1 MKKSKEM
8 VYAGIIACL
17 YAILTMMPGLNS
29 FSYGPVQFRVSEAL
43 TALALLTPAAIPGLT
58 VGCVIANLSSPMMAL
73 DIPFGGTA
81 TFLAACFMYK
91 LHKNK
96 KIALAMPAVFNGI
109 IIGSMISLFYAG
121 SNISVQIFIYN
132 IITVAAGELAV
143 CYLLGYP
150 LAKMLEKYK
159 IFKN

>member
-8 VYAGIIACL
+8 EHAGIIACL

-29 FSYGPVQFRVSEAL
+29 FSYGPLQFRVSEAL

-91 LHKNK
+91 LRKNK
-96 KIALAMPAVFNGI
+96 KLALAMPAVFNGI

-150 LAKMLEKYK
+150 LTKMLEKYK